1 MKLILLG
8 VSLFT
13 VLSISAQRECAT
25 QQYIQSIISADASV
39 AKSMREAEASARRS
53 GISGTGASLRIAANT
68 IIRIPVIVHIL
79 YNTSSQNISDAQI
92 KSQIDALNRD
102 FRRRNEDSINT
113 PERFKSVAADVQI
126 EFALATADP
135 MGRATNGIVRKQ
147 TGVTAW
153 QMDDKI
159 KFSSQGGDDGW
170 NSQNY
175 LNIWVGNTR
184 SLLGYASYIGGA
196 AEKDGIVINTTAFGT
211 VNVSGPYDKGR
222 TLVHEAGHWM
232 GLKHIWGDTFC
243 GDDGIDD
250 TPKQGGYTT
259 GCPTGFRSSCSNGT
273 SGDMYMNYMDFTND
287 ACLNLFTKGQRE
299 KMRSFFEEGNAHAS
313 LMSSKGLNEPWI
325 EELKKPGEQPP
336 VPPVAIGAAQLKLYP
351 NPAQNEM
358 VIDFNN
364 DASWIG
370 KKISIISLNGKTVHA
385 MTITSKSQHVSLT
398 GLTSGV
404 YFVQG
409 ANEGKRLNLKLI
421 KL

>member
-1 MKLILLG
+1 
-8 VSLFT
+8 
-13 VLSISAQRECAT
+13 
-25 QQYIQSIISADASV
+25 
-39 AKSMREAEASARRS
+39 MREAEVSMQRS
-53 GISGTGASLRIAANT
+53 GTLGSGVASRLAANT
-68 IIRIPVIVHIL
+68 IVRIPVVVHVL
-79 YNTSSQNISDAQI
+79 YNTAAQNISDAQI

-102 FRRRNEDSINT
+102 FRRRNEDSVKT

-147 TGVTAW
+147 TGVVAW

-159 KFSSQGGDDGW
+159 KFSAQGGNDAWD
-170 NSQNY
+170 SRNY

-196 AEKDGIVINTTAFGT
+196 AEKDGIVINTTAFG
-211 VNVSGPYDKGR
+211 NVGGPYDKGR

-259 GCPTGFRSSCSNGT
+259 GCPTEFRSSCSNGT

-287 ACLNLFTKGQRE
+287 ACLNMFTKGQKE
-299 KMRSFFEEGNAHAS
+299 KMRSLFEEGNARAS
-313 LMSSKGLNEPWI
+313 LMNSKGLSEPWF
-325 EELKKPGEQPP
+325 EELPIVDQPAPP
-336 VPPVAIGAAQLKLYP
+336 VGVSAQGLKLYP

-358 VIDFNN
+358 VINFDN

-370 KKISIISLNGKTVHA
+370 KRISIISLNGSVVQSLTV
-385 MTITSKSQHVSLT
+385 TSKSQHVPLT
-398 GLTSGV
+398 ALRTGV

-409 ANEGKRLNLKLI
+409 VNGSKKLNLKLV